1 MSKKLQQ
8 GLIGLFSIIALFSGY
23 QMYSLVQ
30 AEELWGH
37 LPLFFYAS
45 IWAIIILTIGNRYSK
60 HPKNWRWLGLSTL
73 SGVLLSVGFPP
84 IPLTILMFIGF
95 VPLLMIEKEIVEDS
109 PARSMNLLLR
119 YAYNAFV
126 VWNILTTWWVG
137 NTAFVAGIVAI
148 WLNALFMCVPILLFH
163 QTKKKMP
170 RLAYTAFVAYWLC
183 FELLHLNWEISWVW
197 LNLGNAFAEFPSW
210 VQWYEYTGTFGG
222 SLWILLANILIF
234 KAVSPYF
241 YKKERPQMQAIL
253 KASAFIVVPILASL
267 VMYFNYTEKGEGI
280 EVIVGQPNYEPH
292 FEKFSIN
299 KDLRNQQV
307 ADLAMNSITPETEYF
322 ILPET
327 VFDSVEEDKPQSSKS
342 IKNFQPILDKFPK
355 VKVVSG
361 VSGYNMLKNGEADTP
376 ATRTRYKKDGSISMR
391 YESLNAAVQLQKD
404 QPIQFYRKSK
414 FVPGAELLPYKKVF
428 FFLKPL
434 VEKLDGSMEGL
445 GTQPY
450 RTNFSS
456 PTATVAPVICYESVF
471 GAYHTEYIRNRKNAP
486 GADFIAIMTND
497 GWWDNTAG
505 HKQHLAFASLRA
517 IETRRDV
524 ARSANTGISAFINQR
539 GDIISQTKYNER
551 TTLKDTVHLNKEITF
566 YTLWKDLI
574 ARLALFTAIIL
585 LLQTLVKG
593 RLPTK
598 RVDTVD
604 S

>member
-8 GLIGLFSIIALFSGY
+8 ALIGLFSIIALLSGY
-23 QMYSLVQ
+23 KMYSLVQ

-37 LPLFFYAS
+37 LPLFLFTS
-45 IWAIIILTIGNRYSK
+45 LWAIIVLSIGNRYSK

-73 SGVLLSVGFPP
+73 SGILLSVGFPP
-84 IPLTILMFIGF
+84 IPLTIMMFVGF
-95 VPLLMIEKEIVEDS
+95 VPLLMIEKEIADES
-109 PARSMNLLLR
+109 PTPSKRLLLR

-126 VWNILTTWWVG
+126 IWNILTTWWVG

-148 WLNALFMCVPILLFH
+148 WLNALFMCIPILLFH
-163 QTKKKMP
+163 QTKNKVP
-170 RLAYTAFVAYWLC
+170 RVAYAAFVAYWLS

-222 SLWILLANILIF
+222 SLWILLSNVLLF
-234 KAVSPYF
+234 KALSPYF
-241 YKKERPQMQAIL
+241 YKKEKPQTKAIV
-253 KASAFIVVPILASL
+253 KASALIILPILASF
-267 VMYFNYTEKGEGI
+267 VVYFTYTEKGEGI

-292 FEKFSIN
+292 FEKFTIN
-299 KDLRNQQV
+299 KNVRDQQV
-307 ADLAMNSITPETEYF
+307 LDLAMNNITPETEYF

-327 VFDSVEEDKPQSSKS
+327 VFNSVDEDKPQSNKT
-342 IKNFQPILDKFPK
+342 IKRFQKVLNKFPK
-355 VKVVSG
+355 VKIVSG
-361 VSGYNMLKNGEADTP
+361 ASAYNILKDNEANTP
-376 ATRTRYKKDGSISMR
+376 STRTTYEKDGSIRMR
-391 YESLNAAVQLQKD
+391 YEGLNAAVQLQKD

-414 FVPGAELLPYKKVF
+414 FVPGAELLPYKSIF
-428 FFLKPL
+428 FFLEPL
-434 VEKLDGSMEGL
+434 VDKLDGSMEGL

-456 PTATVAPVICYESVF
+456 TTATVAPVICYESVF
-471 GAYHTEYIRNRKNAP
+471 GAYHTEYIRNRKNAL

-517 IETRRDV
+517 IETRRDI

-574 ARLALFTAIIL
+574 ARLALFTAMIL

-593 RLPTK
+593 KLPERK
-598 RVDTVD
+598 
-604 S
+604 

>member
-8 GLIGLFSIIALFSGY
+8 ALIGLFSIIALFSGY
-23 QMYSLVQ
+23 KMYSLVQ

-37 LPLFFYAS
+37 LPLFLFTS
-45 IWAIIILTIGNRYSK
+45 LWAIIVLSIGNRYSK

-73 SGVLLSVGFPP
+73 SGILLSVGFPP
-84 IPLTILMFIGF
+84 IPLTIMMFVGF
-95 VPLLMIEKEIVEDS
+95 VPLLMIEKEIADES
-109 PARSMNLLLR
+109 PTPSKRLLLR

-126 VWNILTTWWVG
+126 IWNILTTWWVG

-148 WLNALFMCVPILLFH
+148 WLNALFMCIPILLFH
-163 QTKKKMP
+163 QTKNKVP
-170 RLAYTAFVAYWLC
+170 RVAYAAFVAYWLS

-222 SLWILLANILIF
+222 SLWILLANVLLF
-234 KAVSPYF
+234 KALSPYF
-241 YKKERPQMQAIL
+241 YKKEKPQTKAIV
-253 KASAFIVVPILASL
+253 KASALVILPILASFVL
-267 VMYFNYTEKGEGI
+267 YFTYTEKGEGI

-292 FEKFSIN
+292 FEKFTIN
-299 KDLRNQQV
+299 KNVRDQQV
-307 ADLAMNSITPETEYF
+307 LDLAMNNITPETEYF

-327 VFDSVEEDKPQSSKS
+327 VFNSVDEDKPQSNKT
-342 IKNFQPILDKFPK
+342 IKRFQKVLNKFPK
-355 VKVVSG
+355 VKIVSG
-361 VSGYNMLKNGEADTP
+361 ASAYNILKDNEANTP
-376 ATRTRYKKDGSISMR
+376 STRTTYEKDGSIRMR
-391 YESLNAAVQLQKD
+391 YEGLNAAVQLQKD

-414 FVPGAELLPYKKVF
+414 FVPGAELLPYKSIF
-428 FFLKPL
+428 FFLEPL
-434 VEKLDGSMEGL
+434 VDKLDGSMEGL

-456 PTATVAPVICYESVF
+456 TTATVAPVICYESVF
-471 GAYHTEYIRNRKNAP
+471 GAYHTEYIRNRKNAL

-517 IETRRDV
+517 IETRRDI

-574 ARLALFTAIIL
+574 ARLALFTAMIL

-593 RLPTK
+593 KLPERK
-598 RVDTVD
+598 
-604 S
+604 

>member
-23 QMYSLVQ
+23 RMYSLVQ
-30 AEELWGH
+30 VEELWGH

-45 IWAIIILTIGNRYSK
+45 LWAITVLAFGNRYSK
-60 HPKNWRWLGLSTL
+60 HPKNWRWLALSTL
-73 SGVLLSVGFPP
+73 SGVLLSIGFPP

-95 VPLLMIEKEIVEDS
+95 VPLLMIEKEISDDS
-109 PARSMNLLLR
+109 PTPSKKLLLR
-119 YAYNAFV
+119 YAYNTFV

-137 NTAFVAGIVAI
+137 NTAFIAGFVAI
-148 WLNALFMCVPILLFH
+148 WLNAFFMCIPILLFH
-163 QTKKKMP
+163 QTKNKVP
-170 RLAYTAFVAYWLC
+170 NVAYAAFAAYWLC

-197 LNLGNAFAEFPSW
+197 LNLGNAFAEFPAW
-210 VQWYEYTGTFGG
+210 IQWYEYTGAFGG
-222 SLWILLANILIF
+222 SLWILLANIFIF
-234 KAVSPYF
+234 KALSPYF
-241 YKKERPQMQAIL
+241 YNKEKPKTQSIIKLSALIIL
-253 KASAFIVVPILASL
+253 PILASL
-267 VMYFNYTEKGEGI
+267 VIYFNYTEKGNAI

-292 FEKFSIN
+292 FEKFSID
-299 KDLRNQQV
+299 KKVRDEQV
-307 ADLAMNSITPETEYF
+307 VDLAMSSITANTEYF

-327 VFDSVEEDKPQSSKS
+327 VFNSVDEDKPKAN
-342 IKNFQPILDKFPK
+342 KTVKRFQPVLDKFPQ
-355 VKVVSG
+355 VKIVSG
-361 VSGYNMLKNGEADTP
+361 ASAYNVLKKDEATTP
-376 ATRTRYKKDGSISMR
+376 ATRTTYNKDGSTRTR
-391 YESLNAAVQLQKD
+391 YEGLNAALQLQKD
-404 QPIQFYRKSK
+404 QPIQLYRKSK

-434 VEKLDGSMEGL
+434 VDKLDGSMEGL

-450 RTNFSS
+450 RTNFTSQ
-456 PTATVAPVICYESVF
+456 TATIAPVICYESVF
-471 GAYHTEYIRNRKNAP
+471 GAYHTEYIRNKKNVP

-517 IETRRDV
+517 IETRRDI

-593 RLPTK
+593 KLPK
-598 RVDTVD
+598 RK
-604 S
+604 